1 MRFNTNAAE
10 FVPKPSTPGQSSAE
24 GGGAAPSEVA
34 NTEAAKS
41 PSAGDGKDP
50 KLVAAV

>member
-10 FVPKPSTPGQSSAE
+10 FVPKQLTPSAD
-24 GGGAAPSEVA
+24 GGGAAPSELP
-34 NTEAAKS
+34 NSDSTKS

-50 KLVAAV
+50 KLVDAV